1 VKKPKSSG
9 RQYSIKLEDDMVE
22 FALESTNIDSV
33 SVAVRAL
40 IRKAMKE
47 APRFRRKPKAECAT
61 QNA

>member
-1 VKKPKSSG
+1 MKKPKSSG

-47 APRFRRKPKAECAT
+47 AQVRHAASKARRT
-61 QNA
+61 I

>member
-9 RQYSIKLEDDMVE
+9 RQYSVMLPDEMVAFVTE
-22 FALESTNIDSV
+22 YTNIDSV

-47 APRFRRKPKAECAT
+47 APRSRRKPNAECAT